1 MPLLDDPDICSLEE
15 QETFINLSKEA
26 KLYKILFDK
35 CIDQFEQDIDCT
47 MDIAKKGIFGK
58 TETNSNTDGM
68 IKGFISIIDD
78 SFIGALLVDNT
89 YQGQGIGKQLDK
101 IE

>member
-35 CIDQFEQDIDCT
+35 CIDQFEQDIDCA
-47 MDIAKKGIFGK
+47 MDIAKKGNVI
-58 TETNSNTDGM
+58 SP
-68 IKGFISIIDD
+68 KGEIIVKER
-78 SFIGALLVDNT
+78 FLR
-89 YQGQGIGKQLDK
+89 Y
-101 IE
+101 IEKLKNELEKKLY